1 MKRAFCFISSSVFLL
16 VMCIY
21 IALVSPAQAADE
33 KLVISMG
40 TGMPENHPTSVAFLD
55 MVKELE
61 TLSGGTMTGVLY
73 PSTQLGGDIEMLNAQ
88 LDHALGMQWSTTA
101 NQVSFVPELAI
112 FDIPFMFANREET
125 EKVISNRVFFDL
137 LSKCYEKAGFKLL
150 GLDAPGY
157 RWLSANRPV
166 HKLEDL
172 KGFKLRTMENPY
184 HVAFWKALGA
194 SPTPLANSERYT
206 ALQQG
211 TVDGQENVM
220 ENTITTRMQEVQS
233 YFINTKHIGYIG
245 AWPMDL
251 QLWNKM
257 TKEQQDIFM
266 SLMNKY
272 RARATDEQVA
282 KESQSIRDLTEKYKR
297 NVILE
302 LDPGEYERWASIARP
317 VVEKMIRT
325 KLGDV
330 QADAFID
337 AMNKAKNQ

>member
-1 MKRAFCFISSSVFLL
+1 MKRAICFISFTLFLATSL
-16 VMCIY
+16 NIV
-21 IALVSPAQAADE
+21 LSTPSRAADE
-33 KLVISMG
+33 KIVISMG

-55 MVKELE
+55 MIKELE
-61 TLSGGTMTGVLY
+61 KLTNGTMSGVLY

-112 FDIPFMFANREET
+112 FDIPFMFASREET
-125 EKVISNRVFFDL
+125 EKVISNKEFFDL

-166 HKLEDL
+166 HRLEDL

-206 ALQQG
+206 ALQKG
-211 TVDGQENVM
+211 TVDGQENII

-251 QLWNKM
+251 QLWKKM
-257 TKEQQDIFM
+257 TKEQQDLFIG
-266 SLMNKY
+266 LMNKY
-272 RARATDEQVA
+272 RARATAEQVS

-297 NVILE
+297 NVIPE
-302 LDPGEYERWASIARP
+302 LDPGEYERWANIAKP
-317 VVEKMIRT
+317 VVEKMIRA
-325 KLGDV
+325 KLGEER
-330 QADAFID
+330 ANSLID
-337 AMNKAKNQ
+337 AMNKAKSQ